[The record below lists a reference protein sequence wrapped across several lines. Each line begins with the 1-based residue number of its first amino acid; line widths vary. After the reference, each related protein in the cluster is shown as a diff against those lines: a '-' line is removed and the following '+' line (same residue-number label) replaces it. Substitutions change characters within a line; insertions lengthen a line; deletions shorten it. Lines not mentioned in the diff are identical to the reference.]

1 MLKKIII
8 SLFLLS
14 LLIGGYYGYMLYRR
28 IYAPNVFLSKNQT
41 ETYLYIPTGSNFDD
55 VKRILS
61 ENGIIKDEASFEWV
75 AQKKNY
81 PNKIKPGRY
90 LVKKG
95 MTNNELVNLLR
106 SGNQTPVKVSFHN
119 IRFQT
124 ELAGKIARQLEVDSV
139 ELLTLLTSPEVARQY
154 GFDTPEQFFTMFI
167 PNTYEMYWNTSAEQF
182 ISRMAK
188 EYKAFWNEKRKAQAR
203 KLGLLQ
209 SEVSILASIVQA
221 EQNVHLDEQPMVAG
235 LYLNRLKLRMPL
247 QCDATL
253 KYANKK
259 FDVQRVL
266 DKDKKIDSKYNTYK
280 YAGLPPGPINLP
292 EINAID
298 AVLNAASHNYL
309 YMCAK
314 EDFSMY
320 HYFTRDYNRHLQNAR
335 KYQKALNKKKIYR

>member
-8 SLFLLS
+8 SLLL
-14 LLIGGYYGYMLYRR
+14 LGMLIGGYYGYTLYRR
-28 IYAPNVFLSKNQT
+28 IYAPNVFLSQNKT
-41 ETYLYIPTGSNFDD
+41 ETFLYIPTGSNFND
-55 VKRILS
+55 VKRILLA
-61 ENGIIKDEASFEWV
+61 NGIIKDEASFEWV

-81 PNKIKPGRY
+81 PNKVKPGRY
-90 LVKKG
+90 LIKKG
-95 MTNNELVNLLR
+95 MTNNELVDLLR
-106 SGNQTPVKVSFHN
+106 SGEQVPVKLTFHN
-119 IRFQT
+119 IRFKE
-124 ELAGKIARQLEVDSV
+124 ELAGV
-139 ELLTLLTSPEVARQY
+139 VARQIEADSASIIALLNDEETARKY
-154 GFDTPEQFFTMFI
+154 GFNTETFFTMFI
-167 PNTYEMYWNTSAEQF
+167 PNTYEMYWNTSAGQF
-182 ISRMAK
+182 VSRMAK
-188 EYKAFWNEKRKAQAR
+188 EYKSFWNEERKAKAR
-203 KLGLLQ
+203 KLGLSQ
-209 SEVSILASIVQA
+209 SEVTILASIVQA
-221 EQNVHLDEQPMVAG
+221 EQNVHIDEQPVVAG
-235 LYLNRLKLRMPL
+235 LYINRLKLRMPL